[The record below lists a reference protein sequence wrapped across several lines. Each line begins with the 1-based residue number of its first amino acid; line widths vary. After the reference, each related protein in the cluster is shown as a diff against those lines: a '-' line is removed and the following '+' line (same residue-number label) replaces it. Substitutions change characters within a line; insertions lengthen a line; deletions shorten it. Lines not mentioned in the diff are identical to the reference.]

1 MSCLQNEMILENLFD
16 EVWEDFR
23 VSNKLTVNQMN
34 ELCSFSKGTVDN
46 LERLTQQR
54 FEDLSQYIF
63 FIALIYILDY
73 YGTDQITTGS
83 ICSIGTI

>member
-1 MSCLQNEMILENLFD
+1 MSCLHNENILESLFD

-23 VSNKLTVNQMN
+23 VSNKLTAEQMN

-54 FEDLSQYIF
+54 FEDLCQ
-63 FIALIYILDY
+63 
-73 YGTDQITTGS
+73 
-83 ICSIGTI
+83 